1 MKIIVCFVF
10 GVKIIKIQKISTV
23 FVYKLEHIVQLA
35 HSDGDRKAHYFWKPG
50 EGRRS
55 RKSRGRH
62 SGDWKQVLTQLGM
75 SLRILAS
82 DMPILQNLKEEKG
95 IEHDASLGQ

>member
-1 MKIIVCFVF
+1 M
-10 GVKIIKIQKISTV
+10 

-55 RKSRGRH
+55 RKSRGRL